1 MSKFNKQIA
10 ITVIASSML
19 LSGCGLFDAEKATK
33 EIDPPQDVT
42 LTEDGEQL
50 EAEGVEGKEGTEG
63 AKEDVKGEEAAE
75 KVTSQLYL
83 IDKSGFVVPYSMT
96 LPETKSVA
104 KQALEYLVEGG
115 PISNLLPNGFRAV
128 LPQDT
133 QVLGVDIK
141 DGTATVDFS
150 KEFKNY
156 KKEDEAKILQ
166 AITWTLTQFDS
177 VENVKIWVNG
187 HEQKEMPV
195 NGTPIQD
202 GVSRA
207 IGINH
212 ESSDVVDITNTHPL
226 TVYYMSEV
234 DGQHYYVPVTKRIS
248 NTETDSIV
256 SAVEELVE
264 GPALS
269 TGLLSD
275 FQDGVELLSAP
286 KYEDGKVTLDFNEAI
301 YGSFDEKQKIISSQ
315 VLQSLVLTLTEQ
327 KGIESVAV
335 TVNGKAD
342 LLNENGE
349 KLSEPV
355 TRPVKVN
362 TGSF

>member
-19 LSGCGLFDAEKATK
+19 LSGCGLFNAEQATK

-42 LTEDGEQL
+42 FKEEGEQL
-50 EAEGVEGKEGTEG
+50 DSKGKVV
-63 AKEDVKGEEAAE
+63 DVKGEEAAK

-83 IDKSGFVVPYSMT
+83 IDKNGFVVPYSMN

-115 PISNLLPNGFRAV
+115 PVSNILPNGFKAV

-141 DGTATVDFS
+141 NGVAVADFS
-150 KEFKNY
+150 KEFNAY

-177 VENVKIWVNG
+177 VEKVKIWVNG

-202 GVSRA
+202 GVTRES
-207 IGINH
+207 GINLD
-212 ESSDVVDITNTHPL
+212 SSDVVDITNTHPL
-226 TVYYMSEV
+226 TVYYTAES
-234 DGQHYYVPVTKRIS
+234 DGQQYFVPVTKRVS

-256 SAVEELVE
+256 SAVEELVD
-264 GPALS
+264 GPTAS
-269 TGLLSD
+269 TGLISD
-275 FQDGVELLSAP
+275 FQNGVELLSAP
-286 KYEDGKVTLDFNEAI
+286 KYEDGKVTLDFNESI
-301 YGSFDEKQKIISSQ
+301 YGSSDEEQKIISSN

-327 KGIESVAV
+327 QGIESVAV
-335 TVNGKAD
+335 TVNGKAE
-342 LLNENGE
+342 LINENGE
-349 KLSEPV
+349 KLTEPV
-355 TRPVKVN
+355 TRPAKVN

>member
-1 MSKFNKQIA
+1 MSKYNKQIA

-19 LSGCGLFDAEKATK
+19 LSGCGLFNADQAKK

-42 LTEDGEQL
+42 LTEDEEQL
-50 EAEGVEGKEGTEG
+50 QTGAQGEEVE
-63 AKEDVKGEEAAE
+63 GEEAAE
-75 KVTSQLYL
+75 KVTNQLYL
-83 IDKSGFVVPYSMT
+83 IDKNGFVVPYTMN

-115 PISNLLPNGFRAV
+115 PISNILPNGFRAV
-128 LPQDT
+128 LPPDT

-141 DGTATVDFS
+141 DGVAIADFS
-150 KEFKNY
+150 KEFNTY
-156 KKEDEAKILQ
+156 KKEDEARILQ

-177 VENVKIWVNG
+177 VKTVKIWVNG

-202 GVSRA
+202 GVSRE
-207 IGINH
+207 IGINYD
-212 ESSDVVDITNTHPL
+212 SNDVLDITNTHPL
-226 TVYYMSEV
+226 TVYYMAES
-234 DGQHYYVPVTKRIS
+234 DGQQYYVPVTKRVS
-248 NTETDSIV
+248 NTETDPIA
-256 SAVEELVE
+256 SAVKELAK
-264 GPALS
+264 GPNLS
-269 TGLLSD
+269 TGLLSS
-275 FQDGVELLSAP
+275 FQDEVDLLSAP

-301 YGSFDEKQKIISSQ
+301 YGSFDEEQKIISSEA
-315 VLQSLVLTLTEQ
+315 LQSLVLTLTEQ

-355 TRPVKVN
+355 TRPSDVN

>member
-1 MSKFNKQIA
+1 MFKYNKQIA

-19 LSGCGLFDAEKATK
+19 LSGCGLFNADQAKK
-33 EIDPPQDVT
+33 EIDPPQDMT
-42 LTEDGEQL
+42 LTDDVEQL
-50 EAEGVEGKEGTEG
+50 QSEGQE
-63 AKEDVKGEEAAE
+63 EDVKGEEAAE
-75 KVTSQLYL
+75 KVTNQLYL
-83 IDKSGFVVPYSMT
+83 IDKNGFVVPYAVN

-115 PISNLLPNGFRAV
+115 PISNILPNGFRAV
-128 LPQDT
+128 LPPDT

-141 DGTATVDFS
+141 DGVAIADFS
-150 KEFKNY
+150 KEFNTY
-156 KKEDEAKILQ
+156 KKEDEARILQ

-177 VENVKIWVNG
+177 VKTVKIWVNG

-202 GVSRA
+202 GVSRE

-212 ESSDVVDITNTHPL
+212 DSSDVVDITNTHPL
-226 TVYYMSEV
+226 TVYYMADS
-234 DGQHYYVPVTKRIS
+234 DGQQYYVPVTKRVS
-248 NTETDSIV
+248 NTETDPIV
-256 SAVEELVE
+256 SAVEELAK
-264 GPALS
+264 GPNLS
-269 TGLLSD
+269 TGLLSG
-275 FQDGVELLSAP
+275 FQNEVELLSAP

-301 YGSFDEKQKIISSQ
+301 YGSFDEEQKIISSQ
-315 VLQSLVLTLTEQ
+315 ALQSLVLTLTEQ

-342 LLNENGE
+342 LLKENGE

-355 TRPVKVN
+355 TRPSKVN

>member
-1 MSKFNKQIA
+1 MFKYNKQIA

-19 LSGCGLFDAEKATK
+19 LSGCGLFNADQAKK

-42 LTEDGEQL
+42 LTEELEQ
-50 EAEGVEGKEGTEG
+50 VQTEG
-63 AKEDVKGEEAAE
+63 QGEDVKGEEATE
-75 KVTSQLYL
+75 NVTNQLYL
-83 IDKSGFVVPYSMT
+83 IDKNGFVVPYTMN

-115 PISNLLPNGFRAV
+115 PISNILPNGFRAV
-128 LPQDT
+128 LPPDT

-141 DGTATVDFS
+141 DGVAIADFS
-150 KEFKNY
+150 KEFNTY
-156 KKEDEAKILQ
+156 KKEDEARILQ

-177 VENVKIWVNG
+177 VKTVKIWVNG

-202 GVSRA
+202 GVNREN
-207 IGINH
+207 GINH
-212 ESSDVVDITNTHPL
+212 DSSDVMDITNTHPL
-226 TVYYMSEV
+226 TVYYMAES
-234 DGQHYYVPVTKRIS
+234 DGQQYYVPVTKRVS
-248 NTETDSIV
+248 NTETDPIV
-256 SAVEELVE
+256 SAVEELAK
-264 GPALS
+264 GPNLS
-269 TGLLSD
+269 TGLLSG
-275 FQDGVELLSAP
+275 FQNEVELLSAP

-301 YGSFDEKQKIISSQ
+301 YGSFDEEQKIISSQ
-315 VLQSLVLTLTEQ
+315 ALQSLVLTLTEQ

-342 LLNENGE
+342 LLKENGE

-355 TRPVKVN
+355 SRPANVN

>member
-1 MSKFNKQIA
+1 MSKYNKQIA

-19 LSGCGLFDAEKATK
+19 LSGCGLFNAEQATK
-33 EIDPPQDVT
+33 EIDPPQDIT

-50 EAEGVEGKEGTEG
+50 KAEDAEGAES
-63 AKEDVKGEEAAE
+63 ASEDVKGEETAE

-83 IDKSGFVVPYSMT
+83 IDKSGFVVPYTMN
-96 LPETKSVA
+96 LPKTKSVA

-115 PISNLLPNGFRAV
+115 PVSNMLPNGFRAV

-141 DGTATVDFS
+141 DGIAIADFS
-150 KEFKNY
+150 KEFNNY

-166 AITWTLTQFDS
+166 AITWTLTQFDT
-177 VENVKIWVNG
+177 VKTVKIWVNG

-202 GVSRA
+202 GVNRA
-207 IGINH
+207 NGINYD
-212 ESSDVVDITNTHPL
+212 SSDVVDITNTHPL
-226 TVYYMSEV
+226 TVYYMAES
-234 DGQHYYVPVTKRIS
+234 DGQKYFVPVTKRVS

-256 SAVEELVE
+256 SAVEELVD

-275 FQDGVELLSAP
+275 FQEGVELLSAP

-301 YGSFDEKQKIISSQ
+301 YGSFDEEQKIISSQ

-327 KGIESVAV
+327 QGIESVAV

-355 TRPVKVN
+355 TRPTKVN